1 MLNIDLNNI
10 DETPICSNFPLSK
23 GDLLRYLSKHVIFEN
38 CVYTTFASFAT
49 IKSVKNIDNSSSDF
63 LKEFKIVL
71 DPVLKQCE
79 VSIENIFNYQFSF

>member
-23 GDLLRYLSKHVIFEN
+23 GDLLRYLSKHAIFEN
-38 CVYTTFASFAT
+38 CVYTSFVT
-49 IKSVKNIDNSSSDF
+49 IKSIKAIDNLDPEY

-71 DPVLKQCE
+71 NPILKHCE
-79 VSIENIFNYQFSF
+79 ISIENIFNYQFNF

>member
-38 CVYTTFASFAT
+38 CVYTTITT
-49 IKSVKNIDNSSSDF
+49 IKSIKAIDNLDLEY

-71 DPVLKQCE
+71 DPVLKHCE
-79 VSIENIFNYQFSF
+79 ISIENIFNYEFNF

>member
-38 CVYTTFASFAT
+38 CVYTSFAT
-49 IKSVKNIDNSSSDF
+49 IKSVKNIDNLDSEY
-63 LKEFKIVL
+63 LKEFKIVFN
-71 DPVLKQCE
+71 PISKHCE
-79 VSIENIFNYQFSF
+79 ISIENIFSSLV

>member
-38 CVYTTFASFAT
+38 CVYTTFTT
-49 IKSVKNIDNSSSDF
+49 IKSIKAIDNLDLEY

-71 DPVLKQCE
+71 DPVLKHCE
-79 VSIENIFNYQFSF
+79 VSLGNDFNYQFSF

>member
-23 GDLLRYLSKHVIFEN
+23 GDLLRYVLRHPVFEN
-38 CVYTTFASFAT
+38 CVYTSFAT
-49 IKSVKNIDNSSSDF
+49 IKSVKNIDNQSSDF

-71 DPVLKQCE
+71 DPVLKRCE
-79 VSIENIFNYQFSF
+79 ISIENDFNYQFNF

>member
-23 GDLLRYLSKHVIFEN
+23 GDLLRYLSKHAIFEN
-38 CVYTTFASFAT
+38 CVYTSFAT
-49 IKSVKNIDNSSSDF
+49 IKSIKAIDNLDLEY

-71 DPVLKQCE
+71 DPVLKHCE
-79 VSIENIFNYQFSF
+79 ISLGNDFNYQFNF